1 MKRHSPLMM
10 LVLACAAATAVAGP
24 LDKTECIAPA
34 KPGGG
39 FDLTCKLAQS
49 GLMEGKF
56 IADPMRIT
64 YMPGG
69 IGAVAYN
76 AIVAQRP
83 GEANTIV
90 AFSGG
95 SLLNLAQGKFGRY
108 NENDV
113 RWLAAVGSDFGA
125 VIVAE
130 SSPFKSMKDL
140 VAAVKADPT
149 KVVFGAG
156 GTVGSQDW
164 MKAALTARAAGLN
177 PKSMRFVAF
186 EGGGEAITALQGGH
200 VQVYSG
206 DASEA
211 EEQLKAGAKIRVLAV
226 MSDKRLEGSLATI
239 PTAKEQG
246 FDIEWPIIRGFYLG
260 PKVSDADYKVWAD
273 TFSKMMATPAFNK
286 LRAERGLF
294 PFTKTGAGARRLR
307 QGARRLL
314 PHVGQGLRPERRRRQ
329 VAPTRACGAHA
340 PAGHQEE
347 GLMSDRILGAAC
359 LVAGAGMAWAAHDYA
374 APISYEPVGPRAF
387 PLLLAGLMALAGAW
401 LVARPGPRRFR
412 IAARANQD
420 RSGSR
425 SWRSSP
431 MPRCSK
437 PSASRSRRR

>member
-1 MKRHSPLMM
+1 MTL
-10 LVLACAAATAVAGP
+10 LLALAAGAALAGP

-49 GLMEGKF
+49 ALMDGKY
-56 IADPMRIT
+56 ISDPMRIS

-76 AIVAQRP
+76 TVIAQRP
-83 GEANTIV
+83 AEANTIV

-130 SSPFKSMKDL
+130 SSPLKSLSDL
-140 VAAVKADPT
+140 IAAVKADPT

-164 MKAALTARAAGLN
+164 MKAALTARAAGLD
-177 PKSMRFVAF
+177 PRSMRFVAF

-211 EEQLKAGAKIRVLAV
+211 EEQMKAGAKIRVIAV
-226 MSDKRLEGSLATI
+226 MADKRLEGRLAAV

-246 FDIEWPIIRGFYLG
+246 MDIEWPIIRGFYVG
-260 PKVSDADYKVWAD
+260 PKVSDADYKVWSE
-273 TFSKMMATPAFNK
+273 TFDKMMATPAFNK

-294 PFTKTGAGARRLR
+294 QFAKTGADLDAFVKQRVAFYRTL
-307 QGARRLL
+307 AADF
-314 PHVGQGLRPERRRRQ
+314 GLN
-329 VAPTRACGAHA
+329 VT
-340 PAGHQEE
+340 PA
-347 GLMSDRILGAAC
+347 
-359 LVAGAGMAWAAHDYA
+359 
-374 APISYEPVGPRAF
+374 
-387 PLLLAGLMALAGAW
+387 
-401 LVARPGPRRFR
+401 
-412 IAARANQD
+412 
-420 RSGSR
+420 
-425 SWRSSP
+425 
-431 MPRCSK
+431 K
-437 PSASRSRRR
+437 

>member
-1 MKRHSPLMM
+1 MKLKTPL
-10 LVLACAAATAVAGP
+10 LALIAACAATVATAGP

-39 FDLTCKLAQS
+39 FDLTCKLAQ
-49 GLMEGKF
+49 GALMDGKY

-83 GEANTIV
+83 AEANTIV

-108 NENDV
+108 SESDV
-113 RWLAAVGSDFGA
+113 RWLAGVGTDYGA
-125 VIVAE
+125 IIVAE
-130 SSPFKSMKDL
+130 NSPLKNMQDL
-140 VAAVKADPT
+140 IAAVKADPT

-211 EEQLKAGAKIRVLAV
+211 EEQIKGGAKIRVLAV
-226 MSDKRLEGSLATI
+226 MSDKRLEGSLSSV

-246 FDIEWPIIRGFYLG
+246 TDIEWPIIRGFYLG
-260 PKVSDADYKVWAD
+260 PKVSDADYKVWVD
-273 TFSKMMATPAFNK
+273 TFNKMMATPAFNK

-294 PFTKTGAGARRLR
+294 HFAMTGPELDAYVKQRVAFYRTL
-307 QGARRLL
+307 AADF
-314 PHVGQGLRPERRRRQ
+314 GLN
-329 VAPTRACGAHA
+329 VA
-340 PAGHQEE
+340 
-347 GLMSDRILGAAC
+347 
-359 LVAGAGMAWAAHDYA
+359 
-374 APISYEPVGPRAF
+374 
-387 PLLLAGLMALAGAW
+387 
-401 LVARPGPRRFR
+401 
-412 IAARANQD
+412 
-420 RSGSR
+420 
-425 SWRSSP
+425 
-431 MPRCSK
+431 K
-437 PSASRSRRR
+437 

>member
-1 MKRHSPLMM
+1 MNRKAPLMT
-10 LVLACAAATAVAGP
+10 LVLACATAAAMAGP

-49 GLMEGKF
+49 ALMDGKF

-83 GEANTIV
+83 AEANTIV

-130 SSPFKSMKDL
+130 SSPFKTLNDL
-140 VAAVKADPT
+140 ITAVKTDPT

-164 MKAALTARAAGLN
+164 MKAALTAKAAGLN
-177 PKSMRFVAF
+177 PRSMRFVAF
-186 EGGGEAITALQGGH
+186 EGGGEALTALQGGH

-211 EEQLKAGAKIRVLAV
+211 EQQIKAGAKIRVLAV
-226 MSDKRLEGSLATI
+226 MADKRLQGSLSAV

-246 FDIEWPIIRGFYLG
+246 MDVEWPIIRGFYLG
-260 PKVSDADYKVWAD
+260 PKVSDADYKVWSD
-273 TFSKMMATPAFNK
+273 TFARMMATPSFAA

-294 PFTKTGAGARRLR
+294 EFSKTGAELDSFIKQR
-307 QGARRLL
+307 
-314 PHVGQGLRPERRRRQ
+314 
-329 VAPTRACGAHA
+329 VAYYRT
-340 PAGHQEE
+340 
-347 GLMSDRILGAAC
+347 
-359 LVAGAGMAWAAHDYA
+359 
-374 APISYEPVGPRAF
+374 
-387 PLLLAGLMALAGAW
+387 LAGEFGLNVTPA
-401 LVARPGPRRFR
+401 
-412 IAARANQD
+412 
-420 RSGSR
+420 
-425 SWRSSP
+425 
-431 MPRCSK
+431 K
-437 PSASRSRRR
+437 